1 MTTDAMYRALF
12 DSELEVD
19 EADLK
24 AMVRR
29 GEVVVD
35 DHDVALLGHRNRVAL
50 ALGPVERVT
59 GAPVP
64 ELAPGLARW
73 DISLLCVLHPSPGC
87 TFRRARL
94 TVDLR
99 PTASAIVRDMSPR
112 EVQGDQPLEITTT
125 VEAGLKFAVIPSV
138 LEVDA
143 RRERA
148 STHNVHEPTVVTS
161 GKGFSR
167 AFWDFR
173 AGDGARLQP
182 DREMRLLVDAPDGAP
197 LLARF
202 NLTATVAVDGAAQLV
217 PLLRRRAEIDQ
228 TYRLA

>member
-1 MTTDAMYRALF
+1 MTTDATYRALF
-12 DSELEVD
+12 DSELEID

-29 GEVVVD
+29 GEVVVE
-35 DHDVALLGHRNRVAL
+35 DHDVALLRHRNRVAL

-59 GAPVP
+59 DTPAA
-64 ELAPGLARW
+64 ELDPGFARW
-73 DISLLCVLHPSPGC
+73 DMSLLCVLHPSPGC
-87 TFRRARL
+87 AFRRARL

-99 PTASAIVRDMSPR
+99 PTVSAVVRDMSPR

-138 LEVDA
+138 LEVDT

-148 STHNVHEPTVVTS
+148 STRSVHEPTVVTS
-161 GKGFSR
+161 GRGFSR

-173 AGDGARLQP
+173 SSGGRLQP
-182 DREMRLLVDAPDGAP
+182 DREMRLLVDAPAGAP

-202 NLTATVAVDGAAQLV
+202 NLTATVTVDGAAQLI

>member
-1 MTTDAMYRALF
+1 MTTDARYRALF

-35 DHDVALLGHRNRVAL
+35 DHDVALLRHRNRVAL

-59 GAPVP
+59 DAPAS
-64 ELAPGLARW
+64 ELGPGVARW

-87 TFRRARL
+87 AFRRARL

-99 PTASAIVRDMSPR
+99 PTASAVVRDMSPR
-112 EVQGDQPLEITTT
+112 EVHGDQPLEITTT

-138 LEVDA
+138 LEIDT

-148 STHNVHEPTVVTS
+148 STRNVHEPTVVTS
-161 GKGFSR
+161 GRGFSR

-173 AGDGARLQP
+173 SGGGRLQP
-182 DREMRLLVDAPDGAP
+182 DRELRLLVDAPDGAP

-202 NLTATVAVDGAAQLV
+202 NLTATVAVDGAAQLI